1 MPNRKD
7 PHNDVTAA
15 IRIILA
21 RALGRPDASG
31 TDAVV
36 IEIPVNEV
44 IIGRITAVVCDQQAR
59 MKQAAAYSRL
69 LLTVYDITHP
79 DYGTHMAHTIACDSI
94 GWYCQQARYTI
105 ERLIVKVKRDRM
117 PTFRT
122 HITLNL
128 TRDMWADIRDALC
141 DHLANGVAS

>member
-1 MPNRKD
+1 MTDRND
-7 PHNDVTAA
+7 PHNDIANA

-44 IIGRITAVVCDQQAR
+44 IIGRITAVVCDHQAK
-59 MKQAAAYSRL
+59 MKQTAQHSRL

-79 DYGTHMAHTIACDSI
+79 DYGTHMTHTIACDNI

-117 PTFRT
+117 LTYRT
-122 HITLNL
+122 DLTLNL
-128 TRDMWADIRDALC
+128 TRDMWADIRASLC
-141 DHLANGVAS
+141 DYLANGVVA